1 MELRHLRYLV
11 AVVEEGTVTAAAER
25 LHVAQPGVSAQLRQL
40 EREIG
45 EPLLARSS
53 RGMAVTEAGAAVLP
67 FARAALAA
75 VEGARLAVDELK
87 GLVRGQVR
95 VGMAPSLAATDLPE
109 LLAEFRAAH
118 PAVEVSLREGTSAEL
133 LAGLVDGMVDLVWAG
148 IAEEP
153 PEGVAYRVVTEQ
165 ALVAVGWP
173 PVGAGLGG
181 VGSGG
186 VGSGGVGGPRSGSV
200 TVAELVGAPL
210 MCMAEGSG
218 PRAAFDAACVRAGV
232 QPRIAFEAGD
242 PLLLARLAARGLGVA
257 VLPEGAVRAAGV
269 ELDPVGITPETTSR
283 IVLAWRGSGP
293 TSPAARAVIALARRS

>member
-11 AVVEEGTVTAAAER
+11 AVAEEGTVTAAAER

-40 EREIG
+40 ERELG

-53 RGMAVTEAGAAVLP
+53 RGMALTEAGTAVLP

-75 VEGARLAVDELK
+75 VDGARLAVDELK
-87 GLVRGQVR
+87 GLVRGQVT

-109 LLAEFRAAH
+109 LLAEFREAH

-133 LAGLVDGMVDLVWAG
+133 LAGLVDGTVDLVWAG
-148 IAEEP
+148 IAQEP
-153 PEGVAYRVVTEQ
+153 PDGVAYRVVTEQ
-165 ALVAVGWP
+165 VLVAVGWP
-173 PVGAGLGG
+173 PVGDGRGG
-181 VGSGG
+181 A
-186 VGSGGVGGPRSGSV
+186 GSV
-200 TVAELVGAPL
+200 PVVELVGAPL

-218 PRAAFDAACVRAGV
+218 PRAAFDAACARAGV
-232 QPRIAFEAGD
+232 RPRIAFEAGD

-257 VLPEGAVRAAGV
+257 VLPEGAVRAAGLTL
-269 ELDPVGITPETTSR
+269 EPVRITPEMTSR

-293 TSPAARAVIALARRS
+293 NSPAARAVIALAGRS